1 MAYVPET
8 EPQQDVVEFANYLKE
23 EYASREKR
31 LNFREEQLIERE
43 RRVEQKEAELWSG
56 LVVPQSLKAPKVRGP
71 I

>member
-23 EYASREKR
+23 EFAAREKR
-31 LNFREEQLIERE
+31 LAFREEQVAERE

-56 LVVPQSLKAPKVRGP
+56 LAVPKSLKSPKGP
-71 I
+71 IA